1 MQQKVIIPY
10 NLFSGP
16 IQVLAQWYNFV
27 AQPIIEFMKGIKN
40 VKKYVKE
47 SGALDYNSARNNSI
61 EYQKRIAA
69 FLSERM
75 STIFWTRVC
84 QGVQGD
90 VSLLENNQCI

>member
-1 MQQKVIIPY
+1 MLIGFLK
-10 NLFSGP
+10 
-16 IQVLAQWYNFV
+16 NF
-27 AQPIIEFMKGIKN
+27 
-40 VKKYVKE
+40 KE

-84 QGVQGD
+84 QGVPGD
-90 VSLLENNQCI
+90 VSLLEDNQHI